1 MTTPLRLRIPA
12 ALAVAAIGT
21 AAAIALSF
29 GGCEHEP
36 LPPEPTDAG
45 QLSQLGD
52 AEVDG
57 GELDSAAPD
66 AGGD

>member
-12 ALAVAAIGT
+12 ALAIAAIGIVG
-21 AAAIALSF
+21 AIGLSF

-52 AEVDG
+52 AAIDG
-57 GELDSAAPD
+57 GDLD